1 MAFLDIKTILTLTA
15 LTLFAVAG
23 AMSLVMGRELS
34 AAARAARGSLIAQ
47 AGGWTTIVA
56 AEFVWDMP
64 LSVMAITCGSVAN
77 LLMFKALEGWL
88 GSRPGKRI
96 LYALCILM
104 PLGYAI
110 SYDSYPVRVGWSNI
124 LLAMQ
129 FSIVA
134 VAVLWTS
141 PKTDEKGW
149 RVLLALCYAPMAVLT
164 LGRGILGAWFTELY
178 PTFVTPHPIN
188 VAAQAAA
195 NMSLVLSTVAV
206 LVAWRREVEMQLEH
220 QAHTDPLTGLLNRRG
235 WTQYADKMVAQA
247 RRHRFGVAVL
257 MIDIDHF
264 KQVNDRFGHEAGD
277 RALVLLGQ
285 CMRSTMRESDICGRL
300 GGEEFALLLA
310 HLDEPAAVSLDQR
323 LRHLFQTTTG
333 QQLGITLN
341 FSSGL
346 AFCDFSQADA
356 LKKAL
361 MRADAGMYQAKAS
374 GRGRLCAN
382 ADVNITIP
390 DQLLH

>member
-88 GSRPGKRI
+88 GRRPGKRI

-188 VAAQAAA
+188 VAAQATA

-285 CMRSTMRESDICGRL
+285 CMQSTMRESDVCGRL

-310 HLDEPAAVSLDQR
+310 HLDEPAAVALDQR

-346 AFCDFSQADA
+346 AFCEFSQADA

-382 ADVNITIP
+382 ADVNVTVP

>member
-88 GSRPGKRI
+88 GRRPGKRI

-134 VAVLWTS
+134 VVVLWTS

-188 VAAQAAA
+188 VAAQATA

-285 CMRSTMRESDICGRL
+285 CMQSTMRESDVCGRL

-310 HLDEPAAVSLDQR
+310 HLDEPAAVALDQR

-346 AFCDFSQADA
+346 AFCEFSQADA

-382 ADVNITIP
+382 ADVNVTVP

>member
-1 MAFLDIKTILTLTA
+1 
-15 LTLFAVAG
+15 
-23 AMSLVMGRELS
+23 
-34 AAARAARGSLIAQ
+34 
-47 AGGWTTIVA
+47 
-56 AEFVWDMP
+56 
-64 LSVMAITCGSVAN
+64 
-77 LLMFKALEGWL
+77 
-88 GSRPGKRI
+88 
-96 LYALCILM
+96 
-104 PLGYAI
+104 
-110 SYDSYPVRVGWSNI
+110 
-124 LLAMQ
+124 MQ

-188 VAAQAAA
+188 VAAQATA

-285 CMRSTMRESDICGRL
+285 CMQSTMRESDVCGRL

-310 HLDEPAAVSLDQR
+310 HLDEPAAVALDQR

-346 AFCDFSQADA
+346 AFCEFSQADA

-382 ADVNITIP
+382 ADVNVTVP

>member
-1 MAFLDIKTILTLTA
+1 MPLLDIKTILSLTA

-34 AAARAARGSLIAQ
+34 QAARAARASLIAQ

-56 AEFVWDMP
+56 ADFIWEMP
-64 LSVMAITCGSVAN
+64 LSVVAITCGSLAN

-88 GSRPGKRI
+88 GPRPGKRL

-110 SYDSYPVRVGWSNI
+110 SYQSYPVRVGWANI
-124 LLAMQ
+124 LLAVQ
-129 FSIVA
+129 FAIVA

-141 PKTDEKGW
+141 AQTEEKGW

-164 LGRGILGAWFTELY
+164 LGRGILGGWFTELY
-178 PTFVTPHPIN
+178 PTFATPHPIN
-188 VAAQAAA
+188 VAAQTAA

-206 LVAWRREVEMQLEH
+206 LVAWRREVEMQLER

-235 WTQYADKMVAQA
+235 WIKYADMMVAQA
-247 RRHRFGVAVL
+247 RRHQHSVGVL
-257 MIDIDHF
+257 MLDLDHF
-264 KQVNDRFGHEAGD
+264 KQVNDRYGHEAGD
-277 RALVLLGQ
+277 RALMLLGQ
-285 CMRSTMRESDICGRL
+285 CMTSTMRESDVCGRL
-300 GGEEFALLLA
+300 GGEEFALLLPRVNEA
-310 HLDEPAAVSLDQR
+310 TANALDER
-323 LRHLFQTTTG
+323 LRKMYQTVTS
-333 QQLGITLN
+333 QQMGITLN

-346 AFCDFSQADA
+346 AFCDVAHADA

-361 MRADAGMYQAKAS
+361 MQADAGMYQAKAH

-390 DQLLH
+390 DQLIS

>member
-1 MAFLDIKTILTLTA
+1 

-88 GSRPGKRI
+88 GRRPGKRI

-188 VAAQAAA
+188 VAAQATA

-285 CMRSTMRESDICGRL
+285 CMQSTMRESDVCGRL

-310 HLDEPAAVSLDQR
+310 HLDEPAAVALDQR

-346 AFCDFSQADA
+346 AFCEFSQADA

-382 ADVNITIP
+382 ADVNVTVP

>member
-64 LSVMAITCGSVAN
+64 LSVVAITCGSVAN

-88 GSRPGKRI
+88 GRRPGKRI

-110 SYDSYPVRVGWSNI
+110 SFDSYPVRVGWSNI

-188 VAAQAAA
+188 VAAQATA

-285 CMRSTMRESDICGRL
+285 CMQSTMRESDVCGRL

-310 HLDEPAAVSLDQR
+310 HLDEPAAVALDQR

-346 AFCDFSQADA
+346 AFCEFSQADA

-361 MRADAGMYQAKAS
+361 MRADAGMYQSKAS

-382 ADVNITIP
+382 ADVNVTVP